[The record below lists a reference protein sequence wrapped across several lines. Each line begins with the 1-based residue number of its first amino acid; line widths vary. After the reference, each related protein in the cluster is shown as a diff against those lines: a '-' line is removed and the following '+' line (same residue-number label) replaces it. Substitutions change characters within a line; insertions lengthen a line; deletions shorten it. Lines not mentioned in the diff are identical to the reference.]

1 MNLHTEPICVY
12 PKEFGGRLESI
23 LRQTNTTQRHIDNYE
38 DFDVV
43 NRAVDFEQV
52 DEILSLE
59 RNKASS
65 FIDVVVEDI
74 LKQSKKGGIQS
85 ENSMH

>member
-1 MNLHTEPICVY
+1 M
-12 PKEFGGRLESI
+12 
-23 LRQTNTTQRHIDNYE
+23 
-38 DFDVV
+38 

>member
-1 MNLHTEPICVY
+1 M
-12 PKEFGGRLESI
+12 K
-23 LRQTNTTQRHIDNYE
+23 QTNTTQRHIDNYG

>member
-1 MNLHTEPICVY
+1 MYRKYNA
-12 PKEFGGRLESI
+12 
-23 LRQTNTTQRHIDNYE
+23 
-38 DFDVV
+38 FDVV

>member
-1 MNLHTEPICVY
+1 M
-12 PKEFGGRLESI
+12 K
-23 LRQTNTTQRHIDNYE
+23 QTNTTQRHIDNYG

-52 DEILSLE
+52 DEILSVE
-59 RNKASS
+59 RKKASI
-65 FIDVVVEDI
+65 FIDAVVEDI
-74 LKQSKKGGIQS
+74 LKQSKEGGIQS